1 MGEVTCGVAL
11 TPNPNMIWYEDV
23 NGQEGVIIYLLLP
36 IWGTYSYKGDSG
48 GVNDHC
54 MQ

>member
-11 TPNPNMIWYEDV
+11 NPNPNMIWYEDV
-23 NGQEGVIIYLLLP
+23 NGQEEVIIYLLLP